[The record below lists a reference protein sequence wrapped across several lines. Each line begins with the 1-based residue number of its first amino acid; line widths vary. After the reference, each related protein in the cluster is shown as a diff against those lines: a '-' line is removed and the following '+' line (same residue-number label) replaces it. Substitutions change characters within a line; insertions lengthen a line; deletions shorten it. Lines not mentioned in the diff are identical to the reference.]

1 MYDDAPSYG
10 ETRAADPALSP
21 PPPPRY
27 GSSAPGAL
35 GVDRG
40 STVAAQ
46 ATRAA
51 RSGPVSGANAGAGAA
66 GTGRFCG
73 VCGAR
78 ISGSETFC
86 GQCGSPVT
94 PVSGPGGRPGSQPGP
109 IGRYGAPAWDD
120 DPNGYTEALP
130 ESPTM
135 AAARNPY
142 ADPYAR
148 SYAPQYGSRAAAA
161 EAAAASGGMS
171 RSTRITLGVV
181 FLAISILLALGAI
194 LLLVH

>member
-21 PPPPRY
+21 PPQRY
-27 GSSAPGAL
+27 NSGAPGAL

-51 RSGPVSGANAGAGAA
+51 RTGPVSGANAGATSA
-66 GTGRFCG
+66 GRFCG

-94 PVSGPGGRPGSQPGP
+94 PVSGPGARPGSQPGP
-109 IGRYGAPAWDD
+109 MGRFGAPAWDD

-148 SYAPQYGSRAAAA
+148 SYAPQYGSRSSAA
-161 EAAAASGGMS
+161 EAAVATGGMS

-194 LLLVH
+194 LLLVFS

>member
-21 PPPPRY
+21 PPAARY
-27 GSSAPGAL
+27 GASAPGAF
-35 GVDRG
+35 GADRG
-40 STVAAQ
+40 STIAAQ
-46 ATRAA
+46 ATRAS
-51 RSGPVSGANAGAGAA
+51 RTGPVSGANPGAA
-66 GTGRFCG
+66 AAGRFCG

-78 ISGSETFC
+78 ITGAETFC
-86 GQCGSPVT
+86 GQCGSPVAPAST
-94 PVSGPGGRPGSQPGP
+94 PGARPGSQPGP

-135 AAARNPY
+135 AASRNPY
-142 ADPYAR
+142 AADPYAR
-148 SYAPQYGSRAAAA
+148 SYAPQYGSRGAVA
-161 EAAAASGGMS
+161 EAPVASGMS
-171 RSTRITLGVV
+171 RSTRVTLGVV

-194 LLLVH
+194 LVLAH